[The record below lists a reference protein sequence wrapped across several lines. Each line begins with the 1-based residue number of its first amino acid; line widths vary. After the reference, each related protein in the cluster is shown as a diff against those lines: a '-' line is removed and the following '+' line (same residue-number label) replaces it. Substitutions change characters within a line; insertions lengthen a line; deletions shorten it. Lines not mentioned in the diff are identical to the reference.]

1 MILAGLLDFELGGE
15 LAGEGWVHW
24 DAWAHRAAHGE
35 RSDVATLCGRRL
47 SLDERTEGGLEVLKE
62 LLVGEVHLSDG
73 HVDDTG
79 FVGSVF
85 NTGSG
90 FDFANGGGDVVRNR
104 SVSLVRRSGAEDSSD
119 LTDLWSHFFRG
130 EKDIEVA
137 ESALDLS
144 DQVFVSNGVGAC
156 IFCSLGEV
164 SLGKD
169 GNLSDLSG
177 SVWKVG
183 DTANVLVALLRVN
196 SEDNADVDGFDEL
209 SGCGLLYQ
217 SKGSGEIELRIFV
230 DLLGN
235 SEVTRRMRVCAN
247 VLLCFWHSKIGSNVL
262 PLARLPT
269 SEPEMIPSCGVAG
282 FSCGLSFRKRT
293 VFDRSMVED

>member
-1 MILAGLLDFELGGE
+1 MILCRALEFDLGGE

-35 RSDVATLCGRRL
+35 RSDVATLRGRWL
-47 SLDERTEGGLEVLKE
+47 SLDERAEGGLEVLQK

-85 NTGSG
+85 NTGCG
-90 FDFANGGGDVVRNR
+90 LDFADGGGDVVRNR

-119 LTDLWSHFFRG
+119 LTDLWSHFFRSK
-130 EKDIEVA
+130 KDIEVA
-137 ESALDLS
+137 KSALDLG
-144 DQVFVSNGVGAC
+144 DQVFVTDGVGASV
-156 IFCSLGEV
+156 FCSLGEV
-164 SLGKD
+164 SLSED
-169 GNLSDLSG
+169 GDLSDLTG
-177 SVWKVG
+177 SVWQVG

-196 SEDNADVDGFDEL
+196 SEDHADVDGFDEL

-217 SKGSGEIELRIFV
+217 AEGSGEIELRVFV
-230 DLLGN
+230 DLFGD

-262 PLARLPT
+262 LLARLPT
-269 SEPEMIPSCGVAG
+269 SEPEMIPCCGVREA
-282 FSCGLSFRKRT
+282 L
-293 VFDRSMVED
+293 